1 METKTKDMKVFHK
14 LVRNNRK
21 KGTDKITELSTNGN
35 DYKGEVNVVKAF
47 QDHFRKLATFSKMIC
62 SIVIPWKSAD
72 FPLFMD
78 FIALVISSALT
89 AVTFL
94 FRASSS

>member
-1 METKTKDMKVFHK
+1 
-14 LVRNNRK
+14 
-21 KGTDKITELSTNGN
+21 
-35 DYKGEVNVVKAF
+35 
-47 QDHFRKLATFSKMIC
+47 MIC

-94 FRASSS
+94 FRASSSRISVSSSTQ